1 MFVELTLPELSINFY
16 SIKYQQSPM
25 MLAQGKE
32 RKEKKKKKKKGT
44 RNRERKKKKEKV
56 DN

>member
-16 SIKYQQSPM
+16 SIKHQQSPV
-25 MLAQGKE
+25 MLAQGKK
-32 RKEKKKKKKKGT
+32 RKEKETDKEQ
-44 RNRERKKKKEKV
+44 RKKKEKV

>member
-25 MLAQGKE
+25 LLAQGKE